1 MEFEFLI
8 KRLSAKLKGISYR
21 LNHNFT
27 FFNEEDL
34 YQEALLHL
42 WNALNTGKL
51 NDKTDSYILQ
61 GCYFYLKNYIRVHK
75 DKIKPFSLDA
85 HFENEEDQNRESL
98 TIKDE
103 RCELFFDRLNDKLL
117 AEVICNN
124 GLTKKEKRLL
134 PLFAE
139 GLTTREI
146 GRCVGISHVRV
157 IKMRREISRKCLKYL
172 DK

>member
-1 MEFEFLI
+1 MKFGLLV
-8 KRLSAKLKGISYR
+8 KRLSPKLKGISYR
-21 LNHNFT
+21 LNHSLT

-34 YQEALLHL
+34 YQEALVHL
-42 WNALNTGKL
+42 WNELNAGSL

-61 GCYFYLKNYIRVHK
+61 GCYFYLKNYIRTHK
-75 DKIKPFSLDA
+75 DKIRPFSLDA
-85 HFENEEDQNRESL
+85 HFEGEEGQNREPLS
-98 TIKDE
+98 IKDE
-103 RCELFFDRLNDKLL
+103 RCERFFDYLNDKLL

-124 GLTKKEKRLL
+124 GLTKKEKKLL
-134 PLFAE
+134 PLFSE

-146 GRCVGISHVRV
+146 GRRVGISHVRV